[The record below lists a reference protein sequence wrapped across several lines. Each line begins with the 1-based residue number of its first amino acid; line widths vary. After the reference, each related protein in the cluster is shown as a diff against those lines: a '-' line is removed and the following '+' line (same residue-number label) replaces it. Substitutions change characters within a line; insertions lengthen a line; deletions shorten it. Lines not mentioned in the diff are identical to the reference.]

1 MIFKLYDWKIRTE
14 LIQWQMRKFKKKI
27 GIKYSVLD
35 CSMFGDVLV
44 KFCER
49 FHDFFE
55 LILYTEENQ

>member
-1 MIFKLYDWKIRTE
+1 
-14 LIQWQMRKFKKKI
+14 MRKFKKKI